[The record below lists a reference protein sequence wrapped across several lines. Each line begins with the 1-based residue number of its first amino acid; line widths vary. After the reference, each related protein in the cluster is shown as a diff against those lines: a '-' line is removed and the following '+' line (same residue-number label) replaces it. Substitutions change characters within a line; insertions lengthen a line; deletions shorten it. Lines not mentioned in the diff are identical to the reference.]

1 MGGENLSKQGRVI
14 KDIETLDQAI
24 KAEQD
29 VESGFHSVIDESI
42 AYWKAVEE
50 DVIESYTKL
59 VETIQNEQVKEILE
73 GIIEDSRKHRKALES
88 VTTTLDAI
96 LRDEER
102 HARLLMDAKSIL
114 EKAQSGSG

>member
-1 MGGENLSKQGRVI
+1 MGGERLSRQGRVI

-29 VESGFHSVIDESI
+29 VESGFHSVIDENI

-59 VETIQNEQVKEILE
+59 AERIQNEQVKRTLAS
-73 GIIEDSRKHRKALES
+73 IIEDSRKHRKALED
-88 VTTTLDAI
+88 VTTTLNAI
-96 LRDEER
+96 IKDEKR
-102 HARLLMDAKSIL
+102 HAKMLTDAKSIL
-114 EKAQSGSG
+114 ETAQPGSR

>member
-1 MGGENLSKQGRVI
+1 VGGEKMSKQGRVI

-29 VESGFHSVIDESI
+29 VESGFHSVIDENI

-50 DVIESYTKL
+50 DVVESYTKL
-59 VETIQNEQVKEILE
+59 AARIQNENVKRILE
-73 GIIEDSRKHRKALES
+73 GIIEDSRKHRKALEG

-96 LRDEER
+96 IRDEER
-102 HARLLMDAKSIL
+102 HAKLLMDAKSIL
-114 EKAQSGSG
+114 ERTQSHS